1 MSDANEA
8 EPAFPQGMAVGDVAR
23 MHGGLTK
30 REWIAGQVLA
40 GIAAP
45 LIEAAGVAKEDPTVV
60 ARTIAHVSVGLTD
73 ALLAEL
79 AKVSP

>member
-1 MSDANEA
+1 MNNQDSADFAFAMTTANA
-8 EPAFPQGMAVGDVAR
+8 IQR
-23 MHGGLTK
+23 GLTK

-45 LIEAAGVAKEDPTVV
+45 LMQAAGEAKEDLAVFAKTVAGISV
-60 ARTIAHVSVGLTD
+60 ALTD

>member
-1 MSDANEA
+1 MSNANGGGF
-8 EPAFPQGMAVGDVAR
+8 AFPMNTAVSVQKGM
-23 MHGGLTK
+23 TK

-60 ARTIAHVSVGLTD
+60 ANTIAKVSVGLTD
-73 ALLAEL
+73 ALIAEL